1 MTSDACA
8 FLLALY
14 IYTLLS
20 NSPRRCGSGV
30 RSRSGPVGR
39 PVRARQMADAVEAE
53 LAAAEAK
60 LAALNEQITA
70 LESGEQRV
78 VFCTLSPSSR

>member
-1 MTSDACA
+1 
-8 FLLALY
+8 
-14 IYTLLS
+14 
-20 NSPRRCGSGV
+20 
-30 RSRSGPVGR
+30 
-39 PVRARQMADAVEAE
+39 MADAVEAE